1 MTSGE
6 PVISNAPHNDSRSG
20 GLPPGHPR
28 MDGFMGLPF
37 FYNKKLVGMIGVANK
52 IDGYSSVDV
61 DLLAPFLATC
71 STLLKAHQNTVKKE
85 SAEKKAEQI
94 KAEFTKN
101 LEIKVSERTRDLE
114 KIQKKLKLS
123 LIKEKELGE
132 LKSRFVSIASHQFRT
147 PLTVIQ
153 ASIGVLE
160 YQKNQMSEQLVP
172 RFEKVHHRILE
183 QINGMTSLMD
193 DVLILGELNE
203 RSFTAELKSTDVV
216 ELCNT
221 VIANYNDIQDD
232 KRITVLKVVGEPV
245 MVVLDE
251 KLIGHAFSNLLS
263 NAFKYSIGKQ
273 ATMVSIN
280 FESNKVRISIKD
292 DGIGIQEKDV
302 KHLFEPFYRASNTLD
317 ISGTGLGSTVAKD
330 YIELS
335 KGVLGVNTELGKG
348 SEFIIEFK
356 LNNNE

>member
-1 MTSGE
+1 
-6 PVISNAPHNDSRSG
+6 
-20 GLPPGHPR
+20 
-28 MDGFMGLPF
+28 
-37 FYNKKLVGMIGVANK
+37 
-52 IDGYSSVDV
+52 
-61 DLLAPFLATC
+61 
-71 STLLKAHQNTVKKE
+71 
-85 SAEKKAEQI
+85 
-94 KAEFTKN
+94 
-101 LEIKVSERTRDLE
+101 
-114 KIQKKLKLS
+114 
-123 LIKEKELGE
+123 
-132 LKSRFVSIASHQFRT
+132 
-147 PLTVIQ
+147 
-153 ASIGVLE
+153 
-160 YQKNQMSEQLVP
+160 MSEQLVP

-317 ISGTGLGSTVAKD
+317 ISGTG
-330 YIELS
+330 
-335 KGVLGVNTELGKG
+335 
-348 SEFIIEFK
+348 
-356 LNNNE
+356 